1 MQALLVF
8 MAFMNF
14 MFYPLVI
21 AFFIALIIEQIFRSQ
36 KKPSEIFI
44 SMRIRKFL
52 WQQAW
57 IVNVAWFVGYAII
70 LFTVGKQSPQM
81 PDMIW
86 EGQLS

>member
-1 MQALLVF
+1 MQVLLVF

-14 MFYPLVI
+14 LFYPLVI

>member
-8 MAFMNF
+8 MSFMNF

-21 AFFIALIIEQIFRSQ
+21 AFFIALIIEQIFRAQ
-36 KKPSEIFI
+36 KKPPETFI

-86 EGQLS
+86 EG

>member
-8 MAFMNF
+8 MSFMNF

-21 AFFIALIIEQIFRSQ
+21 AFFIALIIEQIFRAQ
-36 KKPSEIFI
+36 KKPPEIFI

-86 EGQLS
+86 EG

>member
-8 MAFMNF
+8 MSFMNF

-21 AFFIALIIEQIFRSQ
+21 AFFIALSIEQIFRAQ
-36 KKPSEIFI
+36 KKPPEIFM

-86 EGQLS
+86 EG

>member
-36 KKPSEIFI
+36 KKPPEIFI

-57 IVNVAWFVGYAII
+57 IVNVAWIVGYAII
-70 LFTVGKQSPQM
+70 LFTAGKQSPQM

-86 EGQLS
+86 EG